1 MTNRGVIYCAVA
13 SVLYLEAAL
22 ISAIALRQLE
32 PEIPIT
38 IISNLPLLKLLPLSN
53 YRINFNFVEAK
64 NTSDNSYFSSRDIKT
79 RLSTFTPY
87 EETLF
92 QGADILPLMP
102 ISPIWDYLSDTD
114 LAMVVDRTPTVS
126 LCDHISQS
134 EKNYTLQFL
143 PGSTTQFNSGVI
155 LWRDNFQTQAL
166 FQQWH
171 EEWRQFQKHDQLAL
185 VRAIRFTQVFV
196 ASLPHIYNIVPYD
209 AEPLLSQKRDV
220 NLLHCCVGLVLS
232 GEYHQI
238 AQRFYPQ
245 IVDYVTKISAWLSL

>member
-1 MTNRGVIYCAVA
+1 MKNRGVIYCAVA
-13 SVLYLEAAL
+13 NNLYLQAAL

-38 IISNLPLLKLLPLSN
+38 IISDLPLLKILPLSD
-53 YRINFNFVEAK
+53 YRIALNFIESNI
-64 NTSDNSYFSSRDIKT
+64 TCDNSYFSSRDIKT
-79 RLSTFTPY
+79 RLSTFSPY

-92 QGADILPLMP
+92 LDADVLPLMP
-102 ISPIWDYLSDTD
+102 IAPIWDYLSDTD

-126 LCDHISQS
+126 LCDHISQA
-134 EKNYTLQFL
+134 EKKYTLQFL

-155 LWRDNFQTQAL
+155 LWRDNLQTQTL

-185 VRAIRFTQVFV
+185 VRAIHSTHAFV
-196 ASLPHIYNIVPYD
+196 ASLPQIYNIVPYD
-209 AEPLLSQKRDV
+209 AEPLLSQKHDV
-220 NLLHCCVGLVLS
+220 SLLHCCGGLVLS
-232 GEYHQI
+232 GEYLQI

-245 IVDYVTKISAWLSL
+245 IVDYVTKISACLS